1 MHAEFLSENL
11 KRRTLEN
18 LDVDV
23 DERIMILCRRG
34 CLVSTEIATD
44 RNMGPYDIVCSL

>member
-18 LDVDV
+18 LDV

-44 RNMGPYDIVCSL
+44 RNMGS